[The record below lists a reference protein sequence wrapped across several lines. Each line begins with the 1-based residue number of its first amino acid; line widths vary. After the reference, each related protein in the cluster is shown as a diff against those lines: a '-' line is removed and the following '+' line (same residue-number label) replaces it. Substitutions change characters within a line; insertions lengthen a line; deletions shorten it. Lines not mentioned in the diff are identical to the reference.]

1 MSRWHTAAMWGF
13 GCALMSGCGGN
24 STAPVPAIGEATPA
38 AATVTRPADSTPE
51 TAAAGESTTATPE
64 NLQPVPTIADSES
77 DETRRARQAFANL
90 LAAAE
95 KDDPVAWSAAE
106 QELQALGAAIVPALI
121 PALEGDAPLPRE
133 MAVMFLAQLGPEAAP
148 AATALEGLLTD
159 PSPFVQVNV
168 AALLTTFQARPFG
181 LIDTLL
187 TLLEHPDTNV
197 RLTALSALGNCPE
210 DATAAEPALRRA
222 LDDEEPRIRQ
232 AAITTAGR
240 WGPAAAALLPSLRQL
255 ADAEDPETQAAALLA
270 VRMIDPETAP
280 GDTVTLPAGAVQP

>member
-1 MSRWHTAAMWGF
+1 MWGF
-13 GCALMSGCGGN
+13 GGALLIGCGGN
-24 STAPVPAIGEATPA
+24 STVPGPAVGETTPA
-38 AATVTRPADSTPE
+38 GATAEQPADLTQE
-51 TAAAGESTTATPE
+51 TASADESTTATPKP
-64 NLQPVPTIADSES
+64 LRPVPTTADSES
-77 DETRRARQAFANL
+77 DETRRARQAFTNL

-95 KDDPVAWSAAE
+95 KDDPEAWSAAE

-148 AATALEGLLTD
+148 AATALEALLTD

-168 AALLTTFQARPFG
+168 AALLTTFQARPLG

-197 RLTALSALGNCPE
+197 RLTALSALGNCAE
-210 DATAAEPALRRA
+210 DASAAEAALRRA
-222 LDDEEPRIRQ
+222 LDDADPRIRQ

-240 WGPAAAALLPSLRQL
+240 WGPVAAALLPSLRQL
-255 ADAEDPETQAAALLA
+255 AEAEDPETQAAALLA
-270 VRMIDPETAP
+270 VRKIDPETAP
-280 GDTVTLPAGAVQP
+280 GDTVTLPAGAEQP